1 MAGTINPKATLN
13 NSTQKVS
20 TTYGFEMGDDYA
32 FYDRNI
38 DDSIEPRYYQHII
51 SQAKK
56 LVIWDPY
63 FMEQYDGQL
72 FESVTKEGVEIQI
85 LTVCREGTKD
95 QPPQGQDEVKQLRD
109 NIKNALRKAKITT
122 FSGSVTAFKYEKR
135 KIYTGMGKRI
145 YPCHDRFLIVDDTTA
160 YLVGASMNNQLSSEW
175 TFGIMKIDK
184 AKSHDAYKLITDKF
198 LATMKLFAP
207 NINGW
212 RARL

>member
-1 MAGTINPKATLN
+1 MAATINPKATLIK
-13 NSTQKVS
+13 STPKVS

-32 FYDRNI
+32 FYDRNT
-38 DDSIEPRYYQHII
+38 DESIEPKYYQHII

-56 LVIWDPY
+56 IVIWDPY

-85 LTVCREGTKD
+85 LTVCREGTKN
-95 QPPQGQDEVKQLRD
+95 QPPQGLDEVKLLRD
-109 NIKNALRKAKITT
+109 NIKNALRKAKIKT
-122 FSGSVTAFKYEKR
+122 FSGCVFAFTFNKR
-135 KIYTGMGKRI
+135 KIYTGLGERI

-198 LATMKLFAP
+198 MATMKLFAP
-207 NINGW
+207 NVNGW
-212 RARL
+212 RAKL